1 MSKMKKRKNNVEV
14 ETSVVD
20 ILNSL
25 AEVLLGPVEDFDD
38 DFEEVEVEESEKS
51 LEQTDKEKEESAKP
65 VQKPASKPAQKPA
78 QEPTEQKADKGSDSV
93 FCNTLQSDL
102 NAFVQTGQASSS
114 LLQLLKE
121 GFDKNPDLLE
131 EVAKYIAARRR
142 GVEKI
147 HPGFLVSYKGGDSML
162 LSKEKVLDFILSR
175 PGAIVRETSFVSL
188 VKDGKTVSTREATEE
203 EKKLYF
209 EQKTS
214 KADASGPEGQD
225 Y

>member
-1 MSKMKKRKNNVEV
+1 MSKTKKNEDYSWG
-14 ETSVVD
+14 E
-20 ILNSL
+20 ILDSFKKGI
-25 AEVLLGPVEDFDD
+25 LGSEDDFDD
-38 DFEEVEVEESEKS
+38 DFEEVEVEEVEESKPA
-51 LEQTDKEKEESAKP
+51 EQTGKKTEESAKP

-78 QEPTEQKADKGSDSV
+78 VKEADKDSNSV
-93 FCNTLQSDL
+93 FCSSLQTDL
-102 NAFVQTGQASSS
+102 NTFVQTGTASGS
-114 LLQLLKE
+114 LLQLLRE

-175 PGAIVRETSFVSL
+175 PGAIVRETIFVSL

>member
-65 VQKPASKPAQKPA
+65 VQKSVSKPSQKTA
-78 QEPTEQKADKGSDSV
+78 EQKADKDSV
-93 FCNTLQSDL
+93 LCSALQSDL
-102 NAFVQTGQASSS
+102 NTFVQTGTVSDP

-131 EVAKYIAARRR
+131 EIAKYIAVKRR
-142 GVEKI
+142 GEERI
-147 HPGFLVSYKGGDSML
+147 HPGYFVSFEGEDSMFR
-162 LSKEKVLDFILSR
+162 SKEKVLDYLLSH
-175 PGAIVRETSFVSL
+175 PGASIRETIFVSL
-188 VKDGKTVSTREATEE
+188 VKDRKIVDTREATEE
-203 EKKLYF
+203 EKLYF
-209 EQKTS
+209 EQKSS
-214 KADASGPEGQD
+214 KADASGQEGQD